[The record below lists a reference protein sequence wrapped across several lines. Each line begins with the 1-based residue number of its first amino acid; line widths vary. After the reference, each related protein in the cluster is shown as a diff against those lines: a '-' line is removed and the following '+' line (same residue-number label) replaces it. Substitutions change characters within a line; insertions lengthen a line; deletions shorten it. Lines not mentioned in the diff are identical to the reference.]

1 MRVENSQSKPVSDK
15 YLRNTLM
22 AMGVVALSASLYVA
36 WPALVHLGSKMI

>member
-1 MRVENSQSKPVSDK
+1 MRAENNQSKPVSDK
-15 YLRNTLM
+15 YLRNALL